1 MTSTTSFRN
10 FGRQLSAVWSQSLR
24 QIRGITLLYG
34 ILTLVFIPLVL
45 IFLLTA
51 SLQTTYSYSS
61 YPVVATEGAIRTL
74 FPVISSPLVSIFSL
88 VYSFVLC
95 HYMQNK
101 RSIDVYHSLLLYIC
115 PLIYGSQP

>member
-61 YPVVATEGAIRTL
+61 YPVVATEGPFA
-74 FPVISSPLVSIFSL
+74 P
-88 VYSFVLC
+88 YS
-95 HYMQNK
+95 
-101 RSIDVYHSLLLYIC
+101 R
-115 PLIYGSQP
+115 

>member
-10 FGRQLSAVWSQSLR
+10 FGRQLSAVWGQSLR

-45 IFLLTA
+45 IFLLTT

-61 YPVVATEGAIRTL
+61 YPVVAIERAIRTL

-101 RSIDVYHSLLLYIC
+101 RSIDVYQMCIRDR
-115 PLIYGSQP
+115 I